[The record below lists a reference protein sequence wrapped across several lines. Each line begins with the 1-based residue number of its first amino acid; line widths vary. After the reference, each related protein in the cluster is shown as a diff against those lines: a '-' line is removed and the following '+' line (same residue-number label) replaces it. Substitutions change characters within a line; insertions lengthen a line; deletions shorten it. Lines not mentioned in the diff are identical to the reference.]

1 MSRSGEVAI
10 IGGGLSGSLLANLLG
25 GAGFRVDVFEKRPD
39 PESAAG
45 EAGRSLSLGLS
56 RAGLSVLDHA
66 GIGESIRIRSLSL
79 RGRQFHLEG
88 GGVHFEEYATP
99 PVPGSLLS
107 AQGGARAVTRPD
119 LNRLLRE
126 KAESRNGIRYFFG
139 HRLVDLE
146 PESGEI
152 RLETAEESLE
162 RRYRIVIGADG
173 AFSRVRTRLA
183 EADGFVLDEST
194 PGVAYKELRI
204 PPGPDG
210 IPRLEHDAVHIW
222 PRHRSVLFAIPCRG
236 GGFAAALFLPTS
248 GQPSFEALDS
258 ELAIRE
264 LFTSSMPEA
273 LSLIPSLEKN
283 LSRAPLGRL
292 HSIRCRP
299 WHQGRVVLVGD
310 ACHAMIPFAGQGANS
325 ALEDGLELAR
335 RLVDH
340 RDDPSRA
347 FAEYTSKRQPI
358 TDHLTSFSLA
368 ITPLMMNLG
377 ALGAALSPGAMH
389 SIESP

>member
-1 MSRSGEVAI
+1 MSRGGEVAI
-10 IGGGLSGSLLANLLG
+10 IGAGLSGSLLANLLG
-25 GAGFRVDVFEKRPD
+25 GAGFDVDVFEKRPD
-39 PESAAG
+39 PEAAAG
-45 EAGRSLSLGLS
+45 GAGRSLSLGLS
-56 RAGLSVLDHA
+56 QAGLSVLDHA

-88 GGVHFEEYATP
+88 GGVHFEEYAAP
-99 PVPGSLLS
+99 PVPGSVLS

-126 KAESRNGIRYFFG
+126 KAESRDGTRYHFG
-139 HRLVDLE
+139 HRLVDLD

-152 RLETAEESLE
+152 RLEAEGESLE

-173 AFSRVRTRLA
+173 AFSRVRSRLA
-183 EADGFVLDEST
+183 EAEDFVLEESS

-210 IPRLEHDAVHIW
+210 APRLEHDAVHIW
-222 PRHRSVLFAIPCRG
+222 PRHRSVLFAVPCRG

-248 GQPSFEALDS
+248 GQPSFESLDS

-264 LFTSSMPEA
+264 LFTRSMPEA
-273 LSLIPSLEKN
+273 LSLIPGLEKD
-283 LSRAPLGRL
+283 LCQAPLGRL
-292 HSIRCRP
+292 NSIRCRP
-299 WHQGRVVLVGD
+299 WHLGRTVLVGD

-335 RLVDH
+335 CLEAH
-340 RDDPSRA
+340 RGDLPRA
-347 FAEYTSKRQPI
+347 FVEYSSKRQPI
-358 TDHLTSFSLA
+358 TDHLASFSLA

-377 ALGAALSPGAMH
+377 ALGAALSPGAMR
-389 SIESP
+389 SIETA